1 MIDRDM
7 ASEARRFKDAIYEQF
22 GRVGKAVA
30 SPRRIELL
38 DLLCQGPRTVEVLAQ
53 QVDQSVAKTSRH
65 LRVLHSARLV
75 ESERN
80 GSFVTYRLA
89 DEEVCS
95 FFDALTRLA
104 ESRLA
109 EVRLVAREFFESRAT
124 METID
129 SGELLARVGR
139 GEVTVVDVRPRD
151 EYLAGHLAGAISM
164 PLDEIGERLDE
175 LPRDRQ
181 IVAYC
186 RGRYCVMAVEA
197 VEVLAVGGFDAVR
210 MEDGVSEWQASG
222 HRVESGTLA

>member
-1 MIDRDM
+1 MKNPN
-7 ASEARRFKDAIYEQF
+7 RRFKDAIYEQF

-38 DLLCQGPRTVEVLAQ
+38 DLLCQGPRTVEVLAH
-53 QVDQSVAKTSRH
+53 QVDQSVANTSRH

-89 DEEVCS
+89 DDEVCS
-95 FFDALTRLA
+95 FFGALTRLA
-104 ESRLA
+104 ESRFA
-109 EVRLVAREFFESRAT
+109 EVRLVAREFFESRET
-124 METID
+124 MEPID
-129 SGELLARVGR
+129 SGVLLERVAL
-139 GEVTVVDVRPRD
+139 GEVTMVDVRPRD

-164 PLDEIGERLDE
+164 PLAEIGGRLDE

-186 RGRYCVMAVEA
+186 RSRYCVMAVEA
-197 VEVLAVGGFDAVR
+197 VEVFAASGFDAVR
-210 MEDGVSEWQASG
+210 MEDGVLEWQAAG
-222 HRVESGTLA
+222 QRVESGAGTQ